1 MRTAWSL
8 CFDPFF
14 TFTLSRFVVFFDR
27 KRRKARTGPGTLDSR
42 LCVYLDVC
50 LCLLGTRLFCHG
62 SQEEQAWVLSSPVQW
77 GNAVHHCTSI
87 FQVIQVKKMSQ
98 PDQGGVLLWTLSEE
112 FQIREG
118 RPSFCPSV
126 DSSDFFNDISIFQRK
141 CMQAHSKKAFD
152 QHAKSKKHLQAGI
165 LFICTCFAWVMTLK
179 WGCCKAEEGVG
190 QRNGGNT
197 HTHITDNR
205 KKPIEFTLQNHE
217 FWRKKPRMRIDYKKV
232 MKANLLDFFESVRI
246 CGWRWRHH
254 PPKFVDLHLTGPD
267 ETAVFAGHQDAQKEA
282 QEAPKMSTVKEAVKE
297 KQEVQVGIW
306 DIWVLVCHMRAILID
321 NVWLDI
327 IFGDFHEILKVYHFI
342 IWADG
347 LTKSQS
353 TSNPYKGIKGCI
365 ARLAQCGTSAV
376 YIASIL
382 HCLTFLSCK
391 TQGGWILEMNRHDAQ
406 LMILI

>member
-1 MRTAWSL
+1 M
-8 CFDPFF
+8 
-14 TFTLSRFVVFFDR
+14 
-27 KRRKARTGPGTLDSR
+27 
-42 LCVYLDVC
+42 
-50 LCLLGTRLFCHG
+50 
-62 SQEEQAWVLSSPVQW
+62 
-77 GNAVHHCTSI
+77 
-87 FQVIQVKKMSQ
+87 QVKKMSQ

-126 DSSDFFNDISIFQRK
+126 DSSDSFNDISIFQRK

-246 CGWRWRHH
+246 WFDAEGTILEICWPSPDRTRWDGSVRWSPRCPEGSARSGKNVHREGSSERKTRSAGGNLGYLGAGLSYEGH
-254 PPKFVDLHLTGPD
+254 FDWQCLTGHDFWRFHRDFPPLESLD
-267 ETAVFAGHQDAQKEA
+267 WRFITLSFGLTGWLSRNQQ
-282 QEAPKMSTVKEAVKE
+282 
-297 KQEVQVGIW
+297 
-306 DIWVLVCHMRAILID
+306 AIL
-321 NVWLDI
+321 
-327 IFGDFHEILKVYHFI
+327 
-342 IWADG
+342 
-347 LTKSQS
+347 TKE
-353 TSNPYKGIKGCI
+353 YKGCI
-365 ARLAQCGTSAV
+365 ARLARCGTSAV

-391 TQGGWILEMNRHDAQ
+391 IL
-406 LMILI
+406 